1 MMASND
7 QTDRVLLIPCSG
19 IGKVFGLLSREVV
32 YRVTDTLLPDQA
44 DTVCLALLV
53 SGETETKQKVQQTP
67 CITVDGCP
75 KLCAMKNVELAG
87 GKVAQS
93 IRVYDTT
100 KRHRGANFGTAT
112 TLSDEGWAV
121 VDEIADEIAQNI
133 RQKPKA

>member
-1 MMASND
+1 MMASNG
-7 QTDRVLLIPCSG
+7 QKDRIFVIPCSG

-32 YRVTDTLLPDQA
+32 YRVADTLLPDRA
-44 DTVCLALLV
+44 DAACLALLV
-53 SGETETKQKVQQTP
+53 SGDVETQRKVQRTA

-93 IRVYDTT
+93 IRVYDAT

-112 TLSDEGWAV
+112 NLTDEGWAV
-121 VDEIADEIAQNI
+121 VDEIADEIAMNV
-133 RQKPKA
+133 RQKTVV